1 MLNIAIVED
10 ESAHAE
16 LMERYLDRWA
26 REKHIACRLRKFL
39 SAEGFLFEWEENRTW
54 DAVFL
59 DIQMPGIDG
68 VELAKRIRAEDQK
81 VAIVFAT
88 GISDY
93 LQEGYEVAALHYL
106 VKPLDEQK
114 VGVCMER
121 IIEGKVSQGRESA
134 IVTSGERDG
143 ERCTLRLL
151 PEDILYIEAF
161 LHYTEVHVKEG
172 VYRTKE
178 GIGVW
183 QKRLSEERL
192 SEGRLSGERRR
203 EERLS
208 EARATGE
215 RLPAGQ
221 QPFGQSMF
229 VVCHRSY
236 LVNLLYVARIENTEL
251 VLDSGDRL
259 PLSRRNQR
267 AVNDA
272 FIRFYSR
279 V

>member
-1 MLNIAIVED
+1 MILLNIAIVED
-10 ESAHAE
+10 ESVHAE
-16 LMERYLDRWA
+16 LLERYLDSWA
-26 REKHIACRLRKFL
+26 KKNHIACKLCKFL
-39 SAEGFLFEWEENRTW
+39 SAEGFLFEWTENHIW

-88 GISDY
+88 GITDY

-114 VGVCMER
+114 VGMCMNR
-121 IIEGKVSQGRESA
+121 IMKGKMSQGRECA
-134 IVTSGERDG
+134 VVTSGERDG

-172 VYRTKE
+172 IYRTKE

-183 QKRLSEERL
+183 QKRLS
-192 SEGRLSGERRR
+192 GEQ
-203 EERLS
+203 L
-208 EARATGE
+208 
-215 RLPAGQ
+215 
-221 QPFGQSMF
+221 PFGQTMF

-236 LVNLLYVARIENTEL
+236 LVNLLYVTRIENTEL

-267 AVNDA
+267 AVNEA

-279 V
+279 KE